1 MSTAL
6 RDPVRVQRGR
16 TTRMTR
22 LLRTARAG
30 CAKLEKPLCAAEI
43 GGCA

>member
-6 RDPVRVQRGR
+6 RDLVRVQCGR
-16 TTRMTR
+16 TTRMT
-22 LLRTARAG
+22 LLRNTRTG
-30 CAKLEKPLCAAEI
+30 CAMLEQPLSAAEI

>member
-6 RDPVRVQRGR
+6 RDLVRLQRGR
-16 TTRMTR
+16 TTMTR